1 MDRAGTD
8 TDGGRAD
15 CRPEQGT
22 VCSLGSSQRLL
33 GGKSKHSTHTHPGKS
48 PEGHPRYLSVSDLS
62 GFFRPEK
69 EHEQSETNLIGPDS
83 ANSNIS
89 YHGN

>member
-1 MDRAGTD
+1 MNTAHTPRKVTGGT
-8 TDGGRAD
+8 
-15 CRPEQGT
+15 
-22 VCSLGSSQRLL
+22 
-33 GGKSKHSTHTHPGKS
+33 SKIFIN
-48 PEGHPRYLSVSDLS
+48 LSVSDLS

-69 EHEQSETNLIGPDS
+69 EHEQSETNLIGLNS